1 MAYFL
6 ADGTFVIEND
16 IQPIWKNYSKHH
28 SMQHHNEK
36 NFTVCSENYNQNKP
50 NVRMEMIPK
59 RETRMEMIPI
69 KETRMEMV
77 PRKEVRMEMV
87 PRKEARMEMLPR
99 MESKPKAETKYATV
113 EFKSSRKPIA

>member
-6 ADGTFVIEND
+6 ADGSFVIEND

-28 SMQHHNEK
+28 SMQHDYKK

-59 RETRMEMIPI
+59 RETRMEMIP
-69 KETRMEMV
+69 KRETRGEMIPKREARMEMV
-77 PRKEVRMEMV
+77 PRKET
-87 PRKEARMEMLPR
+87 R